1 MREAELNPSWRQF
14 CQRPVGFRRD
24 SEARVPE
31 ARIPGSYGWYE
42 AAKPYRVH
50 RLEDGSPEWKAA
62 GLPVEAAAW
71 DKRILVLHGQ
81 EH

>member
-1 MREAELNPSWRQF
+1 LPLLFPSGLAAIVALAV
-14 CQRPVGFRRD
+14 VGFEERADRAIAVEGD
-24 SEARVPE
+24 ES
-31 ARIPGSYGWYE
+31 
-42 AAKPYRVH
+42 
-50 RLEDGSPEWKAA
+50 A